1 MTTVGLAVSVVLCA
15 AALGWGY
22 LERGLEGATRVAL
35 AAGALWL
42 FALWRRMPWFSGV
55 GLLGAVIAAAAGLLL
70 DVSAAWMLAGAVFAL
85 IAWDLTEFRGRL
97 SDAADEDDLR
107 GIERRHLLR
116 LSFLALGALT
126 LASLGM
132 VARLRVSFEWML
144 LLVLVTA
151 LSLAQFLRWLRENR

>member
-1 MTTVGLAVSVVLCA
+1 VGLAVSVVLCA

-22 LERGLEGATRVAL
+22 LERGLEGAARVAL
-35 AAGALWL
+35 AAGVLWL
-42 FALWRRMPWFSGV
+42 LALWRRWPWFSGV
-55 GLLGAVIAAAAGLLL
+55 ALLGAVIAAAAGLLL

-97 SDAADEDDLR
+97 SEAADEDDLG

-116 LSFLALGALT
+116 LSVLTLGALT

-151 LSLAQFLRWLRENR
+151 LSLAQFLRWLRDNR